1 MAPIIRVMDSR
12 ISPAPASDRRADL
25 LAALLQDKA
34 GLTIDELM
42 ERLGVTRTAVRQHL
56 AALQRDGEVARGGV
70 RPSGGRP
77 QHVYVL
83 TEAGAE
89 RFTRRYSWFAD
100 LLIGLLRSE
109 LGQEELRTRLTAMGE
124 NAAGALLRGAAADAR
139 LSARLGE
146 LAAAMRELGYETDPV
161 NTREKEVV
169 ARNCIFHQLAVAKPE
184 VCAFDLGRMAK
195 YAGAKVDHVE
205 CMARGQH
212 VCRFRF
218 GGK

>member
-1 MAPIIRVMDSR
+1 MLNTMESR
-12 ISPAPASDRRADL
+12 AISPDPSSDRRADL
-25 LAALLQDKA
+25 LAALLQDKG

-56 AALQRDGEVARGGV
+56 AALERDGAVARGGV

-83 TEAGAE
+83 TEVGAE

-109 LGQEELRTRLTAMGE
+109 LGEADLRERLKVLGE
-124 NAAGALLRGAAADAR
+124 SAAGALLRTAAGDER
-139 LSARLGE
+139 LSSRLGE

-161 NTREKEVV
+161 NPREKEVV
-169 ARNCIFHQLAVAKPE
+169 ARNCIFHQLAVANPE
-184 VCAFDLGRMAK
+184 VCAFDLGLMAK

-205 CMARGQH
+205 CMARGEH
-212 VCRFRF
+212 VCRFKF

>member
-1 MAPIIRVMDSR
+1 MDSQT
-12 ISPAPASDRRADL
+12 IPASSDRRADL
-25 LAALLQDKA
+25 MAALLQDKA
-34 GLTIDELM
+34 GLSIEELT
-42 ERLGVTRTAVRQHL
+42 ERLGITRTAVRQHL
-56 AALQRDGEVARGGV
+56 AALEREGTVARGGV

-109 LGQEELRTRLTAMGE
+109 LGAEDLRDRLEALGE
-124 NAAGALLRGAAADAR
+124 NAARALLRSAAGDQR
-139 LSARLGE
+139 LSARLAE

-161 NTREKEVV
+161 NPREKEIV
-169 ARNCIFHQLAVAKPE
+169 ARNCIFHQLAVANPE
-184 VCAFDLGRMAK
+184 VCAFDLGLMAK
-195 YAGAKVDHVE
+195 FAGAKVDHVE
-205 CMARGQH
+205 CMARGEH

>member
-1 MAPIIRVMDSR
+1 MDSHT
-12 ISPAPASDRRADL
+12 IPASSDRRADL
-25 LAALLQDKA
+25 MAALLQDKA
-34 GLTIDELM
+34 GLSIDELT
-42 ERLGVTRTAVRQHL
+42 ERLGITRTAVRQHL
-56 AALQRDGEVARGGV
+56 AALEREGTVARGGV

-109 LGQEELRTRLTAMGE
+109 LGAEDLRERLEALGE
-124 NAAGALLRGAAADAR
+124 NAARALLRSAAGDQR
-139 LSARLGE
+139 LAARLGE

-161 NTREKEVV
+161 NPREKEIV
-169 ARNCIFHQLAVAKPE
+169 ARNCIFHQLAVANPE
-184 VCAFDLGRMAK
+184 VCAFDLGLMAK
-195 YAGAKVDHVE
+195 FAGAKVDHVE
-205 CMARGQH
+205 CMARGEH